1 MLKIKKG
8 VKNMKLTWKE
18 LYAKLCKQC
27 SCSAFADNIIGRWM
41 DEAESW
47 DWDAVVPDD
56 VITAAKTQK
65 II

>member
-1 MLKIKKG
+1 
-8 VKNMKLTWKE
+8 MKLTWKE